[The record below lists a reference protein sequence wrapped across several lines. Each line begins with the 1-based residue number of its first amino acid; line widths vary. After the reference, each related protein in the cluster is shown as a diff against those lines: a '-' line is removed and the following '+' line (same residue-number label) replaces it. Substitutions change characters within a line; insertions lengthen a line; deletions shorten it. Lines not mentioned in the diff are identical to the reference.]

1 MTLLF
6 LKNTISFGSLI
17 AGLSTAGGL
26 GLLILFTRNNDKKDT
41 AIVLSILVG
50 VSTLV
55 GLILQYNV
63 FGINKIFSI
72 FGLNL

>member
-6 LKNTISFGSLI
+6 LKNTISFGYHI

-26 GLLILFTRNNDKKDT
+26 GLLILFTKNNDKKDT
-41 AIVLSILVG
+41 AIVLTILVG

-63 FGINKIFSI
+63 FGINKIFNI
-72 FGLNL
+72 FGLEL